1 MKLGDRVRVGA
12 VMIRMFPSDG
22 NDVHWNSRPLKAGVV
37 GVFAGFRWRQNG
49 RIQFGSCGSM
59 GEISDEPSCFVETAK
74 RTKVALV
81 YFDVWKK
88 PLIADPSSLV
98 PVGD

>member
-22 NDVHWNSRPLKAGVV
+22 NDVHWNSRPLKAEVV

-49 RIQFGSCGSM
+49 RINYGSY
-59 GEISDEPSCFVETAK
+59 DELSSFVETAK
-74 RTKVALV
+74 RTKVAIV

-88 PLIADPSSLV
+88 PMIADPSSLV
-98 PVGD
+98 PVSD